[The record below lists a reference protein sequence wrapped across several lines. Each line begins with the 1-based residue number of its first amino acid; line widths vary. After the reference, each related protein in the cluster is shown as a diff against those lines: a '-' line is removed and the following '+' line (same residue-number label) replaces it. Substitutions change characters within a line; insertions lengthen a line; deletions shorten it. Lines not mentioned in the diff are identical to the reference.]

1 MLHGLYVLRFH
12 FDCNNIQDVFNFFY
26 KLVGSGVSC
35 KLKLRHQQT
44 SQNFCDTRITK
55 SIYKP
60 FCKLSVNRRL
70 NLSRLIQGR
79 FFVWTTGERLQIL
92 GILQNVCFKYFE
104 KCEGAECI
112 IYFNSYITDNR
123 LVTWLL
129 YSNSNFI

>member
-70 NLSRLIQGR
+70 NLSRLIQVR
-79 FFVWTTGERLQIL
+79 FGLLESVYKSWEFYRMFVLNILKNAKGQNVSFILIHTLQI
-92 GILQNVCFKYFE
+92 
-104 KCEGAECI
+104 
-112 IYFNSYITDNR
+112 TD
-123 LVTWLL
+123 
-129 YSNSNFI
+129 